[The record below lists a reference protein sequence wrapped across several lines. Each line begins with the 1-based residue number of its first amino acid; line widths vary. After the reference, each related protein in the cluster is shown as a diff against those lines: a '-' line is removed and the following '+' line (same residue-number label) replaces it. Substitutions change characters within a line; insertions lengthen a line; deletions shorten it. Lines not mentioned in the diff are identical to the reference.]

1 MKKLFCVIVF
11 SAAIQGFSQTHE
23 RKFIETGLTE
33 INFETSVII
42 SDFGKINSLGA
53 PLHFRIRTGGLYITV
68 NGTIDNASARITINL
83 HAKESLNNEMIILAA
98 KDSQELQYKLEGA
111 GTGTYGGILN
121 TDGVYIVNT
130 AFKIVAPGRPSY
142 ILVLPL
148 NLHLSPAGNNDL
160 VRCFIDG
167 TAYLYNA
174 KKKKN
179 KKSI

>member
-11 SAAIQGFSQTHE
+11 SAAIHSFSQTHE
-23 RKFIETGLTE
+23 RRFIETGLTE
-33 INFETSVII
+33 INFETSVVI
-42 SDFGKINSLGA
+42 SDFRKINSLVS
-53 PLHFRIRTGGLYITV
+53 PLHFRIRTGSLYLTV
-68 NGTIDNASARITINL
+68 SGTIDNTSSRIML
-83 HAKESLNNEMIILAA
+83 SLYAKESLNNEMIILAA
-98 KDSQELQYKLEGA
+98 KDSQEVQYKVEGS
-111 GTGTYGGILN
+111 GTGSYGGILN
-121 TDGVYIVNT
+121 TDDAYIVNT
-130 AFKIVAPGRPSY
+130 AFKIVASGHPSY

-148 NLHLSPAGNNDL
+148 NLRLSPTGNNDL

>member
-11 SAAIQGFSQTHE
+11 SAAIQSFSQTQE

-33 INFETSVII
+33 INFETAVII
-42 SDFGKINSLGA
+42 SDFGKINSLGS
-53 PLHFRIRTGGLYITV
+53 PLHFRIKTGSLYITV
-68 NGTIDNASARITINL
+68 SGTIDNASSRITISL
-83 HAKESLNNEMIILAA
+83 YAKEPLNNEMIILAS
-98 KDSQELQYKLEGA
+98 KDSQEIQYKIEGA
-111 GTGTYGGILN
+111 GTGNYGGILN
-121 TDGVYIVNT
+121 TDDAYVVNT
-130 AFKIVAPGRPSY
+130 GFKIVAPGHLSY

-148 NLHLSPAGNNDL
+148 NLRLSPTGNNDL

-167 TAYLYNA
+167 TAYLYSA